1 MTTPHE
7 AIVSAKAEAAEKLGV
22 LASKLLQRP
31 GKVSAMVLTVKE
43 REAIRNLDNEICK
56 ADNADPGEVM
66 KLGEELCKL
75 LRGN

>member
-1 MTTPHE
+1 MGGLT
-7 AIVSAKAEAAEKLGV
+7 
-22 LASKLLQRP
+22 SKLHQRS

-43 REAIRNLDNEICK
+43 REAIRNLHNEVCK
-56 ADNADPGEVM
+56 ADNADPGEVV